1 MNQSKFNLGV
11 VLRDSLNKLRYD
23 PDQEGDYELVGR
35 LVDGQN
41 YVDITSPD
49 EITNSL
55 DAVIFMHYPFNKNLA
70 KNFSEKEADV
80 FFLNSPSGVLNTSEK
95 TFEHFNFSKYMPE
108 SLYINKDVSDENI
121 LEFFNSYN
129 AVIVKPIN
137 GTGGKGIDLYKKGGE
152 LSDLIS
158 KYKSGN
164 YIAQEFIK
172 NKGDKRILC
181 LGGDILGYFGR
192 FNDSNY
198 INNISSG
205 GSMIS
210 VDLSKE
216 EVDMALDISNRLVKE
231 GIYFSGL
238 DVIDGKL
245 IEVNTA
251 SPGGIDVVEPYKFKS
266 KDNMYEYA
274 KRKVYNL
281 FKK

>member
-35 LVDGQN
+35 FVDGQN
-41 YVDITSPD
+41 YIDINSPD

-70 KNFSEKEADV
+70 KIFSEKESDV

-121 LEFFNSYN
+121 LEFFNSYES
-129 AVIVKPIN
+129 VIVKPIN
-137 GTGGKGIDLYKKGGE
+137 GTGGKGIDLYKKGSE
-152 LSDLIS
+152 LPDLIS
-158 KYKSGN
+158 KYKSEN

-172 NKGDKRILC
+172 NEGDKRILC

-266 KDNMYEYA
+266 KDNMYDYA
-274 KRKVYNL
+274 KRKVYDL